1 MSTIEE
7 KLKLLLKTK
16 TDIRNALKA
25 KGVEISPD
33 TPFSEYDVA
42 IKAIQAGDLLLV
54 KDMQELLDKG
64 EVTEETKAL
73 IYNEETD
80 IFEGIYIYTNKTW
93 QLMPTQLT
101 AKAENIAPGYKAYGP
116 DGVVEGSF
124 TSDADATSPDIM
136 NGKIAYVNGQKVI
149 GNYIPLDTS
158 DATVTANDIINPKTA
173 YKDGK
178 KITGNIIPTY
188 GISTPALIPN
198 KIFRSTSYT
207 IQDISYKNNL
217 ALINNGSTAFKI
229 AKINSSYRVDYD
241 NATNFTFS
249 DIGLG
254 SSYTLNQM
262 RFALVNNSE
271 NEIYIFFNM
280 SQSGS
285 TTAKRICRVTYHIDT
300 NTITN
305 AIYSNYT
312 IDHGYD
318 YVPNMNM
325 YVRPCYPKDVVVIA
339 GREVGLTGNMFIK
352 AWTSSDTSFTSK
364 LETSLNSN
372 SPNNFAGGVAYG
384 YWTDDGQYFNATGH
398 SGAYSINYNTGAY
411 MLYHVNSSSTWT
423 SKKSLANTANTN
435 FYRLLNN
442 GYAIKG
448 SSLYKC
454 TALDTA
460 IGTVSSSSL
469 SYSRAIT
476 ILGDYIFIAN
486 GTSTSVYKLNVLTS
500 KVTSLTSFSTY
511 SSSIISQQGIVYLY
525 DDTDNN
531 FNGYTVGEDK
541 TIDSFERSGQN
552 YYNVSKATA
561 TAENILSGKAAY
573 GTSGLLVG
581 TMKNNGTLNYYP
593 SESEQTIPAG
603 YTSGGTVHVMDFTIS
618 KEYNECLNVAKTIL
632 GEV

>member
-42 IKAIQAGDLLLV
+42 IKAIQAGDLMLV

-80 IFEGIYIYTNKTW
+80 IFEGIYIYIDKTW

-101 AKAENIAPGYKAYGP
+101 AKAENIAPGFKAYGP
-116 DGVVEGSF
+116 NGVVEGNF
-124 TSDADATSPDIM
+124 T
-136 NGKIAYVNGQKVI
+136 N
-149 GNYIPLDTS
+149 
-158 DATVTANDIINPKTA
+158 DATVTANDIISPKTA

-229 AKINSSYRVDYD
+229 ARIDSAYKVDYD
-241 NATNFTFS
+241 HATNFTFS
-249 DIGLG
+249 NMGLG

-285 TTAKRICRVTYHIDT
+285 TTAKRICRATYHIDT

-398 SGAYSINYNTGAY
+398 SGAYSINYNRGAY
-411 MLYHVNSSSTWT
+411 VLYHVNSSSTWT
-423 SKKSLANTANTN
+423 SKKALANTANTN

-448 SSLYKC
+448 SNLYKC

-460 IGTVSSSSL
+460 IGTVSNSSL

-531 FNGYTVGEDK
+531 FNGYTVGDDK
-541 TIDSFERSGQN
+541 VIDSFERSGQN

-561 TAENILSGKAAY
+561 EAAHILSGKVAFN
-573 GTSGLLVG
+573 SNGLLAG
-581 TMKNNGTLNYYP
+581 TMPNNGELTYTP
-593 SESEQTIPAG
+593 STVTQTIPAG
-603 YTSGGTVHVMDFTIS
+603 YTSGGTVAAINYEESGTITPA
-618 KEYNECLNVAKTIL
+618 EYTELNVLAEDIL
-632 GEV
+632 GGVE